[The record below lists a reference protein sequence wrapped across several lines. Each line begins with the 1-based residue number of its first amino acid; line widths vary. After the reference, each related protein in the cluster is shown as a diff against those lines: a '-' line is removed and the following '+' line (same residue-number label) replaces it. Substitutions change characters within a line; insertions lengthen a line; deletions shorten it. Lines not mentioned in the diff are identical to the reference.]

1 MNLIE
6 NIEILEYEK
15 KIVGD
20 QCYQNYSAKNNYT
33 DNNLKNEFLEKIKT
47 MKEKQVDEANNA
59 YALGIAIVSAFAIT
73 KWLNGDYLTLMISF
87 TCVYLGISMLSLLL
101 VNQFKRKIESMRDKL
116 NLNICKNEKTKELL
130 KTNNL
135 SKNQEDRLRIKIN
148 KILKEESIDK
158 NYDEFKK
165 EIYLSSNEKIF
176 NGNVINEI
184 IDATINTLRHKAK
197 I

>member
-6 NIEILEYEK
+6 NIEILESEK

-20 QCYQNYSAKNNYT
+20 QCYQNYSTKNNYT

-73 KWLNGDYLTLMISF
+73 KWLNGDHLFLMISF
-87 TCVYLGISMLSLLL
+87 TCVYLGISMLSLFL
-101 VNQFKRKIESMRDKL
+101 VNQFKRKIESMRNKL

-135 SKNQEDRLRIKIN
+135 NKNQEDGLRKKIN
-148 KILKEESIDK
+148 KILKEENIDK
-158 NYDEFKK
+158 NYDELKK
-165 EIYLSSNEKIF
+165 EIYLSSNEKTF

-184 IDATINTLRHKAK
+184 IDATINALRHKAK